1 MNQSP
6 PIVPAPER
14 VPADRPTTWL
24 SPLSVTPEER
34 PALLREP
41 AGSCRSSRS
50 STPTQIVDAL
60 GSFAVVKRPDGQIL
74 TDAHQEIRLSDA
86 IASAYHSI
94 DENDGSPP
102 STTEHN
108 ADFTPPGLQQIYSD
122 ADQSASASSF
132 PPPYGTGPSPP
143 SYAADDSPLGWWEEG
158 AEKILRGSDLEAIQ
172 LVCRFRTYRDESLP
186 GEILRTRWSPLLDAF
201 FVRLHAGDRE
211 TVAELDKDQKVE
223 GILKQLSP
231 SFPSPDPL
239 EIQLLH
245 DLLPIAD
252 TSLVALELNKI
263 SCSAFKRITFSDW
276 ARAARDPGD
285 YVEPVEDFFD
295 WHGSIQDLLEERIE
309 EFPDEIENYMQM
321 EEVDATIAI

>member
-1 MNQSP
+1 MNRSS

-14 VPADRPTTWL
+14 VSVDRPTTWL
-24 SPLSVTPEER
+24 SPLSVTPEES
-34 PALLREP
+34 PALLHEP
-41 AGSCRSSRS
+41 AGLYRRSRS

-60 GSFAVVKRPDGQIL
+60 GSFVVVKRPDGQTL
-74 TDAHQEIRLSDA
+74 TNADQEIRLSDA
-86 IASAYHSI
+86 IASAYHPI
-94 DENDGSPP
+94 DEKDGSPP
-102 STTEHN
+102 FTTEQN
-108 ADFTPPGLQQIYSD
+108 

-132 PPPYGTGPSPP
+132 PPPYGTGPSPS
-143 SYAADDSPLGWWEEG
+143 SYAAENSPLGWWEEG
-158 AEKILRGSDLEAIQ
+158 AEKVLRGSDLEAIQ

-201 FVRLHAGDRE
+201 FVCLHAGDWE
-211 TVAELDKDQKVE
+211 TVAKLDKDQKVE

-252 TSLVALELNKI
+252 TSLVALQLNKI
-263 SCSAFKRITFSDW
+263 SCSALKRINFSGW

-285 YVEPVEDFFD
+285 YVEPVENFFVAKC
-295 WHGSIQDLLEERIE
+295 RILH
-309 EFPDEIENYMQM
+309 M
-321 EEVDATIAI
+321 